1 MTSSFNPAKRS
12 TLRFISPRRTA
23 VVRQLRRL
31 PLYVVLLL
39 FAVIFAFPFYYM
51 FVLATWPRQLM
62 FSSPPR
68 LWFGPGLVHNLEALF
83 ESIPFHINMFNSI
96 GIAVLAVTTQLFFCT
111 MGGFAFAKY
120 EFKGQNVLFAM
131 IIALISVPPFLNIIP
146 FFQMMSAFGWINTW
160 YPLIVPTM
168 AAPFG
173 IFLMSQFLK
182 NEVPSQLMDS
192 ARIDGLSEFG
202 IFLRIAAPL
211 AKPAMSILGIVTF
224 VGTWNNFLGALI
236 FLPDLEKTTIP
247 VALARLFLSAR
258 TDYGAVMAGTALS
271 LLPVLLLY
279 VFFARRIIGD
289 LQAGALKG

>member
-1 MTSSFNPAKRS
+1 
-12 TLRFISPRRTA
+12 
-23 VVRQLRRL
+23 
-31 PLYVVLLL
+31 
-39 FAVIFAFPFYYM
+39 
-51 FVLATWPRQLM
+51 
-62 FSSPPR
+62 
-68 LWFGPGLVHNLEALF
+68 
-83 ESIPFHINMFNSI
+83 
-96 GIAVLAVTTQLFFCT
+96 
-111 MGGFAFAKY
+111 
-120 EFKGQNVLFAM
+120 
-131 IIALISVPPFLNIIP
+131 PFLNIIP

-182 NEVPSQLMDS
+182 TEVPFQLMDS

-202 IFLRIAAPL
+202 IFLRIGAPL

-236 FLPDLEKTTIP
+236 FLPDINRTTIP

>member
-1 MTSSFNPAKRS
+1 
-12 TLRFISPRRTA
+12 
-23 VVRQLRRL
+23 
-31 PLYVVLLL
+31 
-39 FAVIFAFPFYYM
+39 
-51 FVLATWPRQLM
+51 
-62 FSSPPR
+62 
-68 LWFGPGLVHNLEALF
+68 
-83 ESIPFHINMFNSI
+83 
-96 GIAVLAVTTQLFFCT
+96 

-146 FFQMMSAFGWINTW
+146 FFQMMSTFGWINTW

-182 NEVPSQLMDS
+182 TEVPFQLMDS

-202 IFLRIAAPL
+202 IFLRIGAPL

-224 VGTWNNFLGALI
+224 VGTWNNFLGAL
-236 FLPDLEKTTIP
+236 
-247 VALARLFLSAR
+247 
-258 TDYGAVMAGTALS
+258 MAGTALS